1 LLGRAENSGERF
13 VWQRLWQ
20 DWEGMVRRAVML
32 NNPHRK
38 FSLYVEIGKKFQLY
52 VKNKGS

>member
-1 LLGRAENSGERF
+1 MEKDLCGKD
-13 VWQRLWQ
+13 WQ